1 MSPLFPLPYCAP
13 GREGT
18 GHDYVLNLVLSDLEG
33 GVGWGRWQGRREE
46 INVYLWLIH
55 SAAWQKLIHYNAS
68 ILQLKIKVILK

>member
-1 MSPLFPLPYCAP
+1 MSSLFPLPYCAP

-46 INVYLWLIH
+46 ILMVDSQCCMAETDTL
-55 SAAWQKLIHYNAS
+55 
-68 ILQLKIKVILK
+68 